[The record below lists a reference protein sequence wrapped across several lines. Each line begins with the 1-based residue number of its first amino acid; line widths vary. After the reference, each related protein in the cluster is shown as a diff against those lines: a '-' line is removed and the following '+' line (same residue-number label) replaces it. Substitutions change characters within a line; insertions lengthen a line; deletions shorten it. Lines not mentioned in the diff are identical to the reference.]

1 VLTAGLGTRLRPLTL
16 ARAKAAVPVDGEPLA
31 RRVIRWL
38 VSHGVTDL
46 VLNLHHR
53 PASITALVG
62 DGADLGARVRYSWES
77 PVLGSA
83 GGPRH
88 ALPLLLDRPGSDRG
102 QTGVR
107 PGSNRGQTGVKPG
120 SDRGQTG
127 VRPQG
132 DGKSGAN
139 QREVRVRPGSDRGQT
154 PVEPPSNPRLT
165 PVEPPSTPGRT
176 PRTLLLVNGDT
187 MTDVNLTALRD
198 RHRQTGALVTMA
210 LIPNPRP
217 DKYGG
222 VLLDERGRVTGFTR
236 RGTPQPSFHFVG
248 VQAVEPEVFESL
260 PDGVPAESVGG
271 VYPPLMAERPGSVI
285 GFVSDAMF
293 QDIGTP
299 SDLLETSLD
308 LASAAGRESRP
319 LWGARVEVAP
329 SARVTRSLLWDDVTV
344 GADAELHEC
353 IVADGVTIPD
363 RDRYERCAIVMTDS
377 GMVVE
382 RI

>member
-1 VLTAGLGTRLRPLTL
+1 LSAAPFERALVLTAGLGTRLRPLTL
-16 ARAKAAVPVDGEPLA
+16 TRAKAAVPVDGEPLA
-31 RRVIRWL
+31 RRAIRWL

-107 PGSNRGQTGVKPG
+107 PGS
-120 SDRGQTG
+120 DRGQTG
-127 VRPQG
+127 VRPQN
-132 DGKSGAN
+132 DLESGAN
-139 QREVRVRPGSDRGQT
+139 QRGMGGRRGSDRG
-154 PVEPPSNPRLT
+154 LT
-165 PVEPPSTPGRT
+165 PVEPSSDPRVT

-187 MTDVNLTALRD
+187 MTDVDLTALRD
-198 RHRQTGALVTMA
+198 RHRRAGALVTMA

-222 VLLDERGRVTGFTR
+222 VLLDDRGAVTGFTR

-271 VYPPLMAERPGSVI
+271 VYPPLMDDRPGSVI
-285 GFVSDAMF
+285 GFVSDATF

-299 SDLLETSLD
+299 SDLLETSLA
-308 LASAAGRESRP
+308 LASAAGREGRP
-319 LWGARVEVAP
+319 MWGGRIEVAP
-329 SARVTRSLLWDDVTV
+329 TARVTRSLLWDDVTV
-344 GADAELHEC
+344 GADAALHEC

-363 RDRYERCAIVMTDS
+363 GARYERCAIVMTDS
-377 GMVVE
+377 GLVME
-382 RI
+382 KM